1 MSEPLLEEIQKSIY
15 IALESADAA
24 TDAVKE
30 IGRIKHDVIERS
42 ERMVN
47 SMKQVH
53 RRALMA
59 IGALSVVGV
68 VALVVALVL
77 MLSTKSEFERIGEVS
92 REALKTYI
100 GDVNTLTAAI
110 KETGSPKEQ
119 LEALTAALG
128 AQQRE
133 AADALALQKEMF
145 EGLTKE
151 VKGHQEAVTSI
162 LSKPLV
168 AAAPARVQAA
178 PKAAATADAELSAI
192 NQRLRVLQQ
201 LVERLPRTAPAAAPG
216 ARGADASDAR
226 ILAQQQKI
234 MDSLADLIRAQN
246 SALQIPQKQKSALS
260 YP

>member
-24 TDAVKE
+24 TDAIKE
-30 IGRIKHDVIERS
+30 IGRIKHDVVERG

-47 SMKQVH
+47 GMKMVH
-53 RRALMA
+53 KRMMVTV
-59 IGALSVVGV
+59 GALAALGV
-68 VALVVALVL
+68 VSLLIALTL
-77 MLSTKSEFERIGEVS
+77 MFSTRSEFERISEVS

-110 KETGSPKEQ
+110 KESGSPKAQ

-151 VKGHQEAVTSI
+151 VKSHQEAVTAI
-162 LSKPLV
+162 LSKP
-168 AAAPARVQAA
+168 P
-178 PKAAATADAELSAI
+178 AATAPRVSAPAKAAESDAVELAAI

-201 LVERLPRTAPAAAPG
+201 LVERMPRTSAAPVS
-216 ARGADASDAR
+216 APRGTSDAEAR
-226 ILAQQQKI
+226 ILAQQKEI
-234 MDSLADLIRAQN
+234 LAALSNLIKSQN
-246 SALQIPQKQKSALS
+246 SALQMIQKQKGSLS

>member
-24 TDAVKE
+24 TDAIKE
-30 IGRIKHDVIERS
+30 IGRIKHDVVERG

-47 SMKQVH
+47 GMKVVH
-53 RRALMA
+53 KRMMVTV
-59 IGALSVVGV
+59 GALAALGV
-68 VALVVALVL
+68 VALLIALTL
-77 MLSTKSEFERIGEVS
+77 MLSTRSEFERISEVS

-110 KETGSPKEQ
+110 KESGSPKAQ

-151 VKGHQEAVTSI
+151 VKSHQEAVTAI
-162 LSKPLV
+162 LSKP
-168 AAAPARVQAA
+168 
-178 PKAAATADAELSAI
+178 AAATAPRVSAPAKAAGSDSVELAAI

-201 LVERLPRTAPAAAPG
+201 LVERMPRTSAAPVS
-216 ARGADASDAR
+216 APRGTSDAEAR
-226 ILAQQQKI
+226 ILAQQKEI
-234 MDSLADLIRAQN
+234 LAALSNLIKSQN
-246 SALQIPQKQKSALS
+246 SALQMIQKQKGSLI